1 MFSSTLE
8 ELNNPRCQFLYDQI
22 QCRHN
27 YTRLPT
33 KKELKKMKLEKNKK
47 GKAARLAAKA
57 PEVREQTHITN
68 LEGSLPTDSFT
79 RREGLP
85 HQPNLNHI
93 GHTIPPKTTSF
104 YDTNIINP
112 QLPRVPSGFANSDF
126 PEENNQSVSYNSF
139 WPNSRMHFSERAQY
153 LMSQMHGSLL
163 HCNRDS
169 NITSNA
175 GQVYEEQNSP
185 VCYNR

>member
-1 MFSSTLE
+1 
-8 ELNNPRCQFLYDQI
+8 
-22 QCRHN
+22 
-27 YTRLPT
+27 
-33 KKELKKMKLEKNKK
+33 MKLEKNKK
-47 GKAARLAAKA
+47 GKAARLAVKA
-57 PEVREQTHITN
+57 TKVKEQTHITN

-79 RREGLP
+79 RREVLP
-85 HQPNLNHI
+85 NRPNLNHT
-93 GHTIPPKTTSF
+93 GQTIPPKTTSF
-104 YDTNIINP
+104 YDNNIINP
-112 QLPRVPSGFANSDF
+112 QLPRVPSGFANLDF

-175 GQVYEEQNSP
+175 GQVYEELNSS
-185 VCYNR
+185 VSCER